1 MMKYVIFIQKDLIPF
16 IDALIFHSILMWKIK
31 AKVKNQ
37 QTQYLLFLLK
47 KCSHRKT
54 FKQY

>member
-37 QTQYLLFLLK
+37 QSQYLFFLLK
-47 KCSHRKT
+47 
-54 FKQY
+54 